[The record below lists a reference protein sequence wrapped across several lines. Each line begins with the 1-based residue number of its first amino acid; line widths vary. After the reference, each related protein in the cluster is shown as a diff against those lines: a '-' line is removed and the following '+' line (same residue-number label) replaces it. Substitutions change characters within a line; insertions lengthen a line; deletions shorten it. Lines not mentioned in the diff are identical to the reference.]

1 MDGVSLRPAGVADAA
16 LVGRLLWD
24 FNAELDDTEVGA
36 DLRGSGVGTA
46 LLTAALAASRDRG
59 AEEMHIGVDEVDAD
73 ARRFYERHGF
83 SNLEPGT
90 SDRML
95 FYERT
100 L

>member
-1 MDGVSLRPAGVADAA
+1 MRALHRAGQDHRVRAAVCLAGRMDGVSLRPAGVAD
-16 LVGRLLWD
+16 
-24 FNAELDDTEVGA
+24 
-36 DLRGSGVGTA
+36 
-46 LLTAALAASRDRG
+46 AALAASRDRG